1 MRHTVHLSQRAEQIE
16 RSSEWRCSQG
26 GVSALGKAEG
36 RRERFLAEVLDYY
49 SIHEFYVVTD

>member
-1 MRHTVHLSQRAEQIE
+1 MHLSQRAEQIE